1 MRFIAQGRKTGRLG
15 KFLRTF
21 GTKAVKPT
29 PALGALVPGP
39 VSRVKNRVVR
49 CTGLDQLDRF
59 EPMLQ
64 RGDTNPV
71 GVTTGHTNSGP
82 DNRKSQ
88 MAFPPKC

>member
-21 GTKAVKPT
+21 GTKDSST
-29 PALGALVPGP
+29 GCSGSCP

-64 RGDTNPV
+64 PGDTNPV

-82 DNRKSQ
+82 GQ
-88 MAFPPKC
+88 